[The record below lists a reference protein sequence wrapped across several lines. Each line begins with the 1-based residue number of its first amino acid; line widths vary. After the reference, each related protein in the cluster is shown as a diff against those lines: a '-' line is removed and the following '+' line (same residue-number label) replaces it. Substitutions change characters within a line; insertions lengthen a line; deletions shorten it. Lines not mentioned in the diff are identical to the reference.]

1 MERKQKKREIIKRK
15 LNSTQGI
22 SIFFGLFLFLVASV
36 LSAVMLEGALTA
48 IKSVEAGREAEQ
60 SYLTSASAAK
70 TIGKAII
77 ETRIVREKREVYNEN
92 NQKIEENTQWMVKSS
107 SDDAEASPFG
117 EYLKQWM
124 EQVTGTQMTQT
135 KNLTVDIPDL
145 DTVNVT
151 VTICPDEQQMGEAE
165 SKSDIA
171 YDITA
176 VFTCG
181 AGGDASHMT
190 MTLKGQV
197 QSSDKKTENNGNTVI
212 TTTTEY
218 FWNAQSILHGSQKPA
233 GEEGI

>member
-15 LNSTQGI
+15 LNYNQGI

-48 IKSVEAGREAEQ
+48 MKSVEAGRTAEQ
-60 SYLTSASAAK
+60 NYLTSASAAK
-70 TIGKAII
+70 TIGKAIT
-77 ETRIVREKREVYNEN
+77 ETKIVREKREVYDEN
-92 NQKIEENTQWMVKSS
+92 NQKIEERTQWMAKPA
-107 SDDAEASPFG
+107 SDESEVSQFG

-124 EQVTGTQMTQT
+124 KQVTDTQMAQIR
-135 KNLTVDIPDL
+135 NLTVDVPEL

-151 VTICPDEQQMGEAE
+151 VTIRSDEQSGEA
-165 SKSDIA
+165 SDKSDIA

-181 AGGDASHMT
+181 EGGDASHMI
-190 MTLKGQV
+190 MTSKGQV
-197 QSSDKKTENNGNTVI
+197 QSSDKKTENNGNTI
-212 TTTTEY
+212 MTTITEY
-218 FWNAQSILHGSQKPA
+218 FWNAQSILHGSQERT